1 MSESNSLMM
10 VLIILVAEIGVIE
23 IVNKL

>member
-1 MSESNSLMM
+1 MGESNSLMM